1 MHIVERALLI
11 AMTITATLLTIVLP
25 ASAADTASRT
35 PAQPGM
41 EPPKVF
47 QTGADYVHMSSTP
60 YAASAHGWW
69 VRGQSDAI
77 EAYLTVQLQINRGG
91 FWQNVGVAKPER
103 LKPGTGG
110 SANRANARVECI
122 NRLEHLWRSI
132 VDVDLIGY
140 ADSAEKVVTPAKPLM
155 CGA

>member
-1 MHIVERALLI
+1 M
-11 AMTITATLLTIVLP
+11 
-25 ASAADTASRT
+25 
-35 PAQPGM
+35 
-41 EPPKVF
+41 
-47 QTGADYVHMSSTP
+47 
-60 YAASAHGWW
+60 
-69 VRGQSDAI
+69 
-77 EAYLTVQLQINRGG
+77 TVQLQINRGG
-91 FWQNVGVAKPER
+91 SWQNVGVAKPER